1 MLPHLLV
8 STPDDPSFHALG
20 QTLPLP
26 IQNLTFAC
34 DQTGRMQWDLTY
46 TDTFTIPRLSWDLK
60 LAAVHVFQLLGL
72 WSEGCGQCMLHG
84 ECSTAHSS
92 GASLLLLLSSPLC
105 QGSTIGH
112 FSSGLLLKEWG
123 WAKLESEVGRVASW
137 VALPCPGRALAVADC
152 IILFPLLSTHT
163 LSPGASDGFWC
174 YEGALG
180 RAVRDL
186 QVGIQALVQKYVSHP
201 WARNLDCY
209 RHLTLVIHCWDIDRR
224 KTDTGA

>member
-8 STPDDPSFHALG
+8 ATPDDPSFHALG
-20 QTLPLP
+20 QILPLP
-26 IQNLTFAC
+26 IQNLTLAC

-60 LAAVHVFQLLGL
+60 LAAVHVFQLLRL
-72 WSEGCGQCMLHG
+72 WSEGCGQCTLHG

-123 WAKLESEVGRVASW
+123 WAKLELEVGRVASW

-152 IILFPLLSTHT
+152 IILFSLLSTHT
-163 LSPGASDGFWC
+163 PFLLEPVMGFGAMKVPWAGQW
-174 YEGALG
+174 
-180 RAVRDL
+180 VREL
-186 QVGIQALVQKYVSHP
+186 QVAIQALVQKYV
-201 WARNLDCY
+201 
-209 RHLTLVIHCWDIDRR
+209 
-224 KTDTGA
+224 G